1 MNSAKRFGIML
12 FGFILFILLLGVSI
26 SDVIITKKYLRG
38 LPEESMNIKFKEE
51 IKRIIETVKEYAT
64 FSLTSYTEDICNG
77 YKSEVI
83 SSRTSLLSNFEENHV
98 REKLNSILVDSE
110 ILISQTKLCKVC
122 LQNSNGDEEI
132 NGLLNCKQLTINW

>member
-12 FGFILFILLLGVSI
+12 FGFISFILLLGVSI

-77 YKSEVI
+77 YKSEYT

-122 LQNSNGDEEI
+122 LQNSNGDEER